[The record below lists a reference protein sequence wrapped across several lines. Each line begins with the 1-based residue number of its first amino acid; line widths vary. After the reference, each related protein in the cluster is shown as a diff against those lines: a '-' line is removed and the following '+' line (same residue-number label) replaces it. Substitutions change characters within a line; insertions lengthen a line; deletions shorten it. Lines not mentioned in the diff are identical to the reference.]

1 MNKFVPI
8 VVVAILLVAVAL
20 LLLPQSLPQSSV
32 AQSSNLV
39 ALQITDPAQ
48 VPVGTQ
54 SLVIA
59 YSSLAVHL
67 SNASGSSGW
76 VSSNSTGS
84 VNLLAVLNLTQTIG
98 TVSVPANASIDMVRF
113 AVSSANITVNG
124 TTYNVTVP
132 SGTLTAHVTGRTS
145 VSGGA
150 SVLLDLSPVV
160 ASIVTNTTTV
170 FVLVPSLRAVVVGGG
185 SNSATLH
192 VGARARLSENETA
205 ELEQTRPNVSIT
217 AASLSVSPGNVTNFS
232 ITLKDNSNESVVV
245 KHVGFK
251 GNLSVQFNSS
261 ALAARANAFI
271 ANMTKRITNSTF
283 CTIANI
289 TQHIGTGANQS
300 SEHIIANI
308 TQHIGAIA
316 NQSLEH
322 TIANITQHIG
332 AGANLSSE
340 QKDAIESLL
349 EHSSFGSHIPNFSV
363 NVGEG
368 EGVRINSSIC
378 TPSGLANFTSRLQ
391 HIVLNSSEEIEHE
404 QSERHIMIFSVES
417 NGTLTVPLGTDD
429 FENSSASYTLQ
440 PGQSATLSFSGVIT
454 FGHGMFMVVP
464 KSGSAYEVGAQ
475 IEEFGI
481 VFKNITAT

>member
-8 VVVAILLVAVAL
+8 VIVAILLVAVAL

-32 AQSSNLV
+32 AQSGNLV

-48 VPVGTQ
+48 VPAGTQ

-132 SGTLTAHVTGRTS
+132 SGMLTAHVTGRTS

-170 FVLVPSLRAVVVGGG
+170 FVLVPSVRAVVVGGG

-217 AASLSVSPGNVTNFS
+217 AASLSVSPGNVTSFS
-232 ITLKDNSNESVVV
+232 ITLRDNSNESVVV

-289 TQHIGTGANQS
+289 TQHIGAGANQS

-308 TQHIGAIA
+308 TQHTGAV
-316 NQSLEH
+316 
-322 TIANITQHIG
+322 
-332 AGANLSSE
+332 ANLSSE

-349 EHSSFGSHIPNFSV
+349 EHSSFGSHIPNFSI

-391 HIVLNSSEEIEHE
+391 HIVLNSSTEIEHE
-404 QSERHIMIFSVES
+404 QSDRQIMIFSVES

-440 PGQSATLSFSGVIT
+440 PGQSATLSFSGVIA
-454 FGHGMFMVVP
+454 FGHGMFRVVP
-464 KSGSAYEVGAQ
+464 KAGSAYEVGAQ

>member
-8 VVVAILLVAVAL
+8 VILAILLVAVAL
-20 LLLPQSLPQSSV
+20 LLLPQSLPQSSA

-132 SGTLTAHVTGRTS
+132 SGMLTAHVTGRTS

-170 FVLVPSLRAVVVGGG
+170 FVLVPSVRAVVVGGG

-217 AASLSVSPGNVTNFS
+217 AASLSVSPGNVTSFS
-232 ITLKDNSNESVVV
+232 ITLRDNSNESVVV

-289 TQHIGTGANQS
+289 TQHIGAGANQS

-308 TQHIGAIA
+308 TQHTGAV
-316 NQSLEH
+316 
-322 TIANITQHIG
+322 
-332 AGANLSSE
+332 ANLSSE

-349 EHSSFGSHIPNFSV
+349 EHSSFGSHIPNFSI

-391 HIVLNSSEEIEHE
+391 HIVLNSSTEIEHE
-404 QSERHIMIFSVES
+404 QSGRQIMIFSVES

-440 PGQSATLSFSGVIT
+440 PGQSATLTFSGVIA

-475 IEEFGI
+475 MEESGI

>member
-8 VVVAILLVAVAL
+8 VIVAILLVAVAL

-32 AQSSNLV
+32 AQSGNLV

-48 VPVGTQ
+48 VPAGTQ

-132 SGTLTAHVTGRTS
+132 SGMLTAHVTGRTS

-170 FVLVPSLRAVVVGGG
+170 FVLVPSVRAVVVGGG

-217 AASLSVSPGNVTNFS
+217 AASLSVSPGNVTSFS
-232 ITLKDNSNESVVV
+232 ITLRDNSNESVVV

-289 TQHIGTGANQS
+289 TQHIGAGANQS

-308 TQHIGAIA
+308 TQHTGAV
-316 NQSLEH
+316 
-322 TIANITQHIG
+322 
-332 AGANLSSE
+332 ANLSSE

-349 EHSSFGSHIPNFSV
+349 EHSSFGSHIPNFSI

-391 HIVLNSSEEIEHE
+391 HIVLNSSTEIEHE
-404 QSERHIMIFSVES
+404 QSGRQIMIFSVES

-440 PGQSATLSFSGVIT
+440 PGQSATLTFSGVIA

>member
-8 VVVAILLVAVAL
+8 VILAILLVAVAL
-20 LLLPQSLPQSSV
+20 LLLPQSGV
-32 AQSSNLV
+32 AQSGNLV

-48 VPVGTQ
+48 VPAGTQ

-113 AVSSANITVNG
+113 TVSSANITVNG

-132 SGTLTAHVTGRTS
+132 SGMLTAHVTGRTS

-289 TQHIGTGANQS
+289 TQHIGAGANQS
-300 SEHIIANI
+300 SEHMV
-308 TQHIGAIA
+308 
-316 NQSLEH
+316 
-322 TIANITQHIG
+322 ANITQHIG

-404 QSERHIMIFSVES
+404 QSERQIMIFSVES